1 MGELTATPTQ
11 WANDNASGARDEIL
25 RSRKKAP
32 KKTSPGLFLKPNN
45 GSNIMLEIETEPE
58 SEMDRKLDI
67 LA

>member
-11 WANDNASGARDEIL
+11 WTNDNASGARDEIL

-32 KKTSPGLFLKPNN
+32 KKSPPGLFLKANNAPNL
-45 GSNIMLEIETEPE
+45 MLEIEAEPE
-58 SEMDRKLDI
+58 SDLNRKLDI